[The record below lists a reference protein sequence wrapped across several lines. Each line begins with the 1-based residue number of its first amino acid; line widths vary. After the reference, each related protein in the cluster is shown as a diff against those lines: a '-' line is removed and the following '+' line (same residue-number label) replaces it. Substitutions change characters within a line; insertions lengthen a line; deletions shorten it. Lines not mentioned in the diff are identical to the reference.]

1 MGFLVILCMPSNWR
15 RCSPNNTA
23 YPTWIYLSL
32 QHMPTV
38 TLCIADV
45 TQGAATLCC
54 PLSRVSIRYI
64 PRAQEGHLCS
74 SSGACQHVLHY
85 RRYPSWLNMGDR
97 CDRGS
102 LAKQSLCLL
111 APRQT
116 RVDKGEQGM
125 CRALAQ
131 PAHLSERGVM
141 TGKHQS

>member
-1 MGFLVILCMPSNWR
+1 MGFRVILCMPSNWR
-15 RCSPNNTA
+15 RHSGGCYSMLSSA
-23 YPTWIYLSL
+23 YGTYP
-32 QHMPTV
+32 
-38 TLCIADV
+38 
-45 TQGAATLCC
+45 G
-54 PLSRVSIRYI
+54 RKR
-64 PRAQEGHLCS
+64 GHLCS
-74 SSGACQHVLHY
+74 SSGTCQHVLHY

-131 PAHLSERGVM
+131 PTHLSERGVM